1 MMIPAFGVEWS
12 SDDDTLTQ
20 FLNVN
25 VFAKIISM
33 ARTLPQI
40 SEDFSAKF
48 IGEYCF
54 EGSIYW
60 VCGCV
65 FAYLNVGVVSHLWE
79 WTLCLITSHLLEVK
93 MLSTQSH
100 QLIKGIH
107 TCVNSKIHRTHREYK
122 ITLSNIFSYTECIKI
137 YPLREN
143 DMKYWDKFVLHV
155 FYICKKD
162 TYIRRED
169 MNKLFNYR
177 FGITYFPLVQKINTS
192 LKTKPSRSEGIT
204 NITFNKSNK

>member
-12 SDDDTLTQ
+12 ADDDTLTQ

-65 FAYLNVGVVSHLWE
+65 FAYLNVGVVSHLWV
-79 WTLCLITSHLLEVK
+79 WTLCLITSQLLEVK

-100 QLIKGIH
+100 QLIKGMH

-122 ITLSNIFSYTECIKI
+122 ITLFLIRNVLKYIPWEKMIWNIEINSCYMCFIYAKRKPISDEKI
-137 YPLREN
+137 WTNFLIIGLEIIISHWFR
-143 DMKYWDKFVLHV
+143 
-155 FYICKKD
+155 
-162 TYIRRED
+162 
-169 MNKLFNYR
+169 KLTLLWKR
-177 FGITYFPLVQKINTS
+177 SHQG
-192 LKTKPSRSEGIT
+192 LKELQI
-204 NITFNKSNK
+204 